1 SISFI
6 YTSKPIHQLHK
17 NTHTHCSVHTQAI
30 DRINNLLSKLA
41 AGDKHGEDSPYFD
54 GWKAYDNNPF
64 HPTHNP
70 QGVIQMGLAENQLCS
85 DLIKEW
91 IKANPQASICT
102 AEGIDGFSDVAIFQD
117 YHGLKQFRQAIA
129 AFMEST
135 RGGKVKFEADRV
147 VMSGGAT
154 GANETL
160 MFCLA
165 DPGDA
170 FLVPTPYYAAFDRD
184 LSWRTGVKIIPV
196 ESHSSNNFQVTK
208 QALESTYLKAQETG
222 IKIKGV
228 ILANPSNPLGT
239 TLDRETLEALVS
251 FTNDKQ
257 IHFVCDEIYAA
268 TIFAEPR
275 FISVAEIIQE
285 MDYVNRDLIHIVYSL
300 SKDMG
305 LPGFRVGVVYSYN
318 DAVVSCARRMS
329 SFGLVSSQT
338 QSFLAAMLSD
348 QIFVDKFLIEVSNR
362 VAKRQGIFTEGL
374 KEMGISCLESNAGL
388 FVLMDLRHMLKDQ
401 TFESEMAIW
410 RVIINKVKI
419 NVSPGSSFHCSEP
432 GWFRVCFANM
442 DEDTLQTALQRMKD
456 FVLGDRKKIKNCN
469 NKKENKKRKS
479 FQKNLKLSFS
489 SMIFDEHVRS
499 PRLISPHSPLLR
511 T

>member
-1 SISFI
+1 MS
-6 YTSKPIHQLHK
+6 QGACE
-17 NTHTHCSVHTQAI
+17 NQ
-30 DRINNLLSKLA
+30 LLSKLA
-41 AGDKHGEDSPYFD
+41 LSDKHGEASPYFH

-91 IKANPQASICT
+91 IKENPHASICT
-102 AEGIDGFSDVAIFQD
+102 AEGIDSFSDIAVFQD

-129 AFMEST
+129 TFMERA
-135 RGGKVKFEADRV
+135 RGGRVRFEAERV

-154 GANETL
+154 GANETI

-184 LSWRTGVKIIPV
+184 LRWRTGVRIIPV
-196 ESHSSNNFQVTK
+196 ECSSSNNFQVTK
-208 QALESTYLKAQETG
+208 QALESAYLKAQETG
-222 IKIKGV
+222 IKIKGL
-228 ILANPSNPLGT
+228 IISNPSNPLGT
-239 TLDRETLEALVS
+239 SLDRETLESLVS
-251 FTNDKQ
+251 FINDKQ
-257 IHFVCDEIYAA
+257 IHLVCDEIYAA
-268 TIFAEPR
+268 TVFAEPG

-285 MDYVNRDLIHIVYSL
+285 MYYVNRDLIHIVYSL

-318 DAVVSCARRMS
+318 DVVVSCARRMS

-348 QIFVDKFLIEVSNR
+348 QSFVDNFLVEVSKR
-362 VAKRQGIFTEGL
+362 VAKRHHMFTEGL
-374 KEMGISCLESNAGL
+374 EEMGISCLRSNAGL

-401 TFESEMAIW
+401 TFDSEMALW

-442 DEDTLQTALQRMKD
+442 DEDTLQIALERIKD
-456 FVLGDRKKIKNCN
+456 FVVGDRANKNKNCN
-469 NKKENKKRKS
+469 CICNNKRENKKRKS
-479 FQKNLKLSFS
+479 FQKNLKLSLS
-489 SMIFDEHVRS
+489 SMRYEEHVRS
-499 PRLISPHSPLLR
+499 PKLMSPHSPLLR
-511 T
+511 A